1 MALMD
6 EAEATERAGI
16 LKRDALG
23 RVTMSQR
30 QREAMLDA
38 FERSGLKAAQFARAA
53 GVNYQTFASWVQR
66 RRHERGEYARKP
78 EVAPAALRLVEAVVA
93 APDASHGED
102 ACEARTVIGTATG
115 VPLEVQLPGGA
126 RMLVRDTAQVP
137 LVAQLL
143 RALSRPC

>member
-1 MALMD
+1 MD
-6 EAEATERAGI
+6 DVEETGI

-23 RVTMSQR
+23 RVTMSQQ

-53 GVNYQTFASWVQR
+53 GVNYQTFACWVQR

-78 EVAPAALRLVEAVVA
+78 KAAPAALRLMEAVVA
-93 APDASHGED
+93 APDANHGEG
-102 ACEARTVIGTATG
+102 ACEVRTVIGTATG
-115 VPLEVQLPGGA
+115 VPLEVLLPGGTKV
-126 RMLVRDTAQVP
+126 LVRDAAQVP
-137 LVAQLL
+137 LVSQLL

>member
-1 MALMD
+1 MD
-6 EAEATERAGI
+6 DVEETGI

-23 RVTMSQR
+23 RVTMSEQ

-78 EVAPAALRLVEAVVA
+78 KAAPAALRLVEAVVA
-93 APDASHGED
+93 VPHANHGEG
-102 ACEARTVIGTATG
+102 ACGARTVIGTTTVA
-115 VPLEVQLPGGA
+115 PLEVLLPGGA
-126 RMLVRDTAQVP
+126 KVLVRDAAQVP
-137 LVAQLL
+137 LVSQLL